1 MKWIILICVYEDLF
15 MIFINDEWLKYKCFI
30 YLLLN
35 IYIFKYIYVFYK
47 VGKISK

>member
-1 MKWIILICVYEDLF
+1 

-35 IYIFKYIYVFYK
+35 IYIFKYMYIYVFYK